1 MSRLPNLPERA
12 PDCSS
17 ELGTGTTQGEHD
29 MARQS
34 RMKLAA
40 LATTLVAALGIVA
53 IAPATAADAGG
64 SRSVG
69 PKQLCC

>member
-1 MSRLPNLPERA
+1 
-12 PDCSS
+12 
-17 ELGTGTTQGEHD
+17 

>member
-1 MSRLPNLPERA
+1 
-12 PDCSS
+12 
-17 ELGTGTTQGEHD
+17 

-53 IAPATAADAGG
+53 IAPATASDAGG
-64 SRSVG
+64 TRDSLNGGGRA
-69 PKQLCC
+69 LCC